1 MAKPKL
7 FIDFD
12 NTLVNSTAAIC
23 EVYNEEYK
31 SHVGF
36 VPADWRQSQLY
47 DFSDICPLASPD
59 VIEWMFAQDEFFEN
73 LWPLPYAREAI
84 RKLKQDFELYIVSI
98 GTPLNLSKKSYYIS
112 KVFPMIDN
120 VILLGTKSCAADKS
134 IVDMSDGCMIDDS
147 LQALNS
153 SNADVKIVFGP
164 ELKYN
169 KTNQYMRLPSWGTI
183 IGE

>member
-1 MAKPKL
+1 MTKPKL

-31 SHVGF
+31 NHPDF

-47 DFSDICPLASPD
+47 DFSDICPLANPEI
-59 VIEWMFAQDEFFEN
+59 IEWMFTEDDFFEN

-98 GTPLNLSKKSYYIS
+98 GTPLNLAKKSYYIS
-112 KVFPMIDN
+112 KAFPLIDN
-120 VILLGTKSCAADKS
+120 VILLGTKDCIADKS
-134 IVDMSDGCMIDDS
+134 IIDMAGGYMIDDS
-147 LQALNS
+147 LQALDS
-153 SNADVKIVFGP
+153 SNAYTKIIFGP
-164 ELKYN
+164 ELEYN
-169 KTNQYMRLPSWGTI
+169 KNDKYERLESWGQLFVK
-183 IGE
+183 